1 MEADESA
8 ALQQVMEEMKTA
20 GDAFNGSGF
29 FRDSYEHG
37 RITGRNDVAE
47 SETLIAPQ
55 MNSFD
60 CFLLCIEQSDHR
72 T

>member
-1 MEADESA
+1 MGDDESA
-8 ALQQVMEEMKTA
+8 ALQKVMEEMKTA

-37 RITGRNDVAE
+37 RIAGRNDVAE

-55 MNSFD
+55 VNPFDSF
-60 CFLLCIEQSDHR
+60 LISVEQSDHR
-72 T
+72 P